1 MRLSARIPLFLLAVA
16 AMGTGARATELPSL
30 GPETLPGLNPTA
42 LFRTSLS
49 SGTAPVLG
57 PTSGMPDIDFTT
69 GRERALPGM
78 SERDVFLNSFLA
90 PRLNARLGGLRAAV
104 TEFSDPNANPWT
116 RTWETQ
122 DQVRRSAESATKSA
136 LKRYALDRLS
146 LTGWSVPL
154 GASHGKGVSAFR
166 TESGGPRLR
175 FGFSHRA
182 PRVDVLFPLDKGK
195 VAFSADPLGRVG
207 TSFETSSGRLRFGLS
222 LDPREHEAT
231 FGLLVSI

>member
-1 MRLSARIPLFLLAVA
+1 MRPNARIPLLLLAVA
-16 AMGTGARATELPSL
+16 AMGTGARATELPAF
-30 GPETLPGLNPTA
+30 GAETVPGFNPSV
-42 LFRTSLS
+42 LFRASL
-49 SGTAPVLG
+49 APPPVLG
-57 PTSGMPDIDFTT
+57 LTSGMPDIDFTT
-69 GRERALPGM
+69 GRENALPGM

-90 PRLNARLGGLRAAV
+90 PRLNSRLGGLRAAV

-122 DQVRRSAESATKSA
+122 DQVRRNAESATKSA
-136 LKRYALDRLS
+136 VKRYALERLN
-146 LTGWSVPL
+146 LTGWSLPL
-154 GASHGKGVSAFR
+154 GGSRGKGVSAFR

-222 LDPREHEAT
+222 LDPREHEAS